1 MARKRHTAEE
11 IVSKLRQVDML
22 TAQGRSVAEAVRA
35 IGVTEVS
42 YRDGWQRCCQPR
54 WRGLLLAGGS
64 QGRDRELAT
73 ARQHQPPALGPGL
86 QATGSRSGPMDG
98 STNHPDR
105 GSKADHAL
113 TSNLDHL
120 MGAGQSARLIS
131 LGEVQPCSVT

>member
-1 MARKRHTAEE
+1 MALRQLEDMKMARKRHTADE
-11 IVSKLRQVDML
+11 IVSKLRQVDVL

-42 YRDGWQRCCQPR
+42 SATVGSAAANLDGEVFHSLAEAKVVIE
-54 WRGLLLAGGS
+54 RG
-64 QGRDRELAT
+64 LAT

-98 STNHPDR
+98 SPNHPDR

-113 TSNLDHL
+113 IPALRNIDSPGL
-120 MGAGQSARLIS
+120 
-131 LGEVQPCSVT
+131 